1 MNLINYNGGCFLFMF
16 IFTAKYICVNI
27 FLEYYILY
35 SRDKIWIFE
44 DENSQLLSQWAL
56 DFPFA

>member
-1 MNLINYNGGCFLFMF
+1 MNLINYNWGCFLFMF
-16 IFTAKYICVNI
+16 IFTAKYICFNL

-35 SRDKIWIFE
+35 SGEKICIFE

-56 DFPFA
+56 DFPVA